1 MLELRDVSVRDLRSF
16 ITERGFSHAGLLERH
31 ELEAR
36 AEEAAAAQASRP
48 PPAAAGATASPQR
61 SLSSERRPQGDQ
73 AARAPPASSIR
84 SMILIMIESVMC
96 EIIGECDVGT
106 VM

>member
-1 MLELRDVSVRDLRSF
+1 MKRLAAIADRGSTRHRGTDGKRTRADGPDGRRD
-16 ITERGFSHAGLLERH
+16 RGAV
-31 ELEAR
+31 AR
-36 AEEAAAAQASRP
+36 
-48 PPAAAGATASPQR
+48 GALHVLTR
-61 SLSSERRPQGDQ
+61 GDQ